1 MLRMVE
7 RFMATDRAIAKVRKK
22 AKRLQAVPLTCR
34 GPFIRGLSCHPRTIQ
49 IIQSKQWLDRDVAP
63 AYLSR
68 GGMAAGRDGVIFRT
82 GRLQPMEAKARTTM
96 PFNPDID
103 AAAAEFHRA
112 VIVAFPNVSHVRRLS
127 PMAVM
132 SLVERDEV

>member
-1 MLRMVE
+1 
-7 RFMATDRAIAKVRKK
+7 
-22 AKRLQAVPLTCR
+22 
-34 GPFIRGLSCHPRTIQ
+34 
-49 IIQSKQWLDRDVAP
+49 
-63 AYLSR
+63 
-68 GGMAAGRDGVIFRT
+68 
-82 GRLQPMEAKARTTM
+82 MEAKARTTM

-112 VIVAFPNVSHVRRLS
+112 VAFPNVSHVRRLS